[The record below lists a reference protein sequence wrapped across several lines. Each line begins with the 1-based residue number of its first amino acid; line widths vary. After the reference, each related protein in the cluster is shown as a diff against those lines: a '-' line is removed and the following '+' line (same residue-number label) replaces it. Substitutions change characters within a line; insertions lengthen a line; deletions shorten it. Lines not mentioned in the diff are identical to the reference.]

1 MAAEY
6 HFLHVGISPAQAVEA
21 GFPDSPHLR
30 QGRNLFQQFQLL
42 LYLPWGYAPGFPRV
56 YPGREYPIRP
66 SVAPWPHCLRVSAN
80 HSRSALVH
88 IMCMYINH
96 RELSAC
102 RDGIASRLTE
112 PAESAKLTEL
122 TELTEPAELT
132 ELTELTEP
140 AEPAELHR
148 TQLPPSFA
156 PPNPLIPP
164 SQFIPE

>member
-1 MAAEY
+1 
-6 HFLHVGISPAQAVEA
+6 
-21 GFPDSPHLR
+21 
-30 QGRNLFQQFQLL
+30 
-42 LYLPWGYAPGFPRV
+42 
-56 YPGREYPIRP
+56 
-66 SVAPWPHCLRVSAN
+66 
-80 HSRSALVH
+80 
-88 IMCMYINH
+88 MCMYINH

-112 PAESAKLTEL
+112 PAESAKL

>member
-42 LYLPWGYAPGFPRV
+42 LYLPWGYAPGLPRV

-66 SVAPWPHCLRVSAN
+66 SVAPLPHCLRVSAN
-80 HSRSALVH
+80 HSRTALVH

-96 RELSAC
+96 RGLSAC

-112 PAESAKLTEL
+112 PAEPAELTESAKLTEL
-122 TELTEPAELT
+122 A

-148 TQLPPSFA
+148 TR
-156 PPNPLIPP
+156 
-164 SQFIPE
+164 